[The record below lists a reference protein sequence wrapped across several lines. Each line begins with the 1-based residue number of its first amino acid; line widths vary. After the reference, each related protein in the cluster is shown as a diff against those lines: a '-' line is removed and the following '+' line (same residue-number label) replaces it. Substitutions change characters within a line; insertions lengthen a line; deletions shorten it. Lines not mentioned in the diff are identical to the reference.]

1 MDIGT
6 AREGSALQAP
16 AKTALLPP
24 EPADNYLG
32 ISSLRTTGATPTMT
46 LTRRRLTLALLA
58 AALATPALAQGVSA
72 SDQALVGRAVAYLQ
86 GMGEARA
93 RFVQT
98 DARGMNTQGTVYL
111 KRPGKARF
119 AYDPPSGLL
128 VVSNGSTVSVADS
141 RLKTFDAYPLMA
153 TPLSLFLAKTI
164 RLDRGVQVTRVARM
178 SDGFSITAR
187 DLKKQTAGEITLI
200 FTDAPLALQ
209 GWSVTDAQGRATR
222 VALSGLQP
230 APGLDPSLFVL
241 KDPRPKNVGRGKM

>member
-1 MDIGT
+1 M
-6 AREGSALQAP
+6 
-16 AKTALLPP
+16 
-24 EPADNYLG
+24 N
-32 ISSLRTTGATPTMT
+32 
-46 LTRRRLTLALLA
+46 LTRRTLAQFSLLGALA
-58 AALATPALAQGVSA
+58 AAPLATQALAAPPQA
-72 SDQALVGRAVAYLQ
+72 PRLAADDQALVDRSVAYLEA
-86 GMGEARA
+86 MGEAKA

-98 DARGMNTQGTVYL
+98 DARGATSQGTVFL

-119 AYDPPSGLL
+119 DYDPPSGLL
-128 VVSNGSTVSVADS
+128 VVSNGSTVSVSDS
-141 RLKTFDAYPLMA
+141 RLKTFDAYPLMS

-187 DLKKQTAGEITLI
+187 DIRRETAGQITLT

-241 KDPRPKNVGRGKM
+241 KDPRPKNVGRGKL